1 MDKMRTRFQGV
12 LNIVQ
17 FNWHFY
23 LLSLG
28 FILILCF
35 LEHLKIWPFQEHLYL
50 VIFLTLYLNITS
62 LAVSYYV
69 YDLSGLYGFSWLN
82 VLKTEKRIVNVS
94 AGFDETS
101 HLLSFLFKESEVISL
116 DFYDPLKHTEISI
129 KRARKAYPVFRGT
142 RVVKTTNLELG
153 DDSADKIFVIL
164 SAHEIRHEE
173 ERIAFFEELKR
184 VIRPDGQIFIVEHLR
199 DTANFL
205 AYNIGFF
212 HFYSKLTWGKTFQRA
227 GLKVQRELKLNP
239 FISTFILEKNG
250 NTF

>member
-1 MDKMRTRFQGV
+1 MRTRFQGV
-12 LNIVQ
+12 SNIVR

-28 FILILCF
+28 LILVLCF
-35 LEHLKIWPFQEHLYL
+35 LENLKIWPFHGYLYL
-50 VIFLTLYLNITS
+50 IGFFVLCLNIIS

-69 YDLSGLYGFSWLN
+69 YDLSGLYGFKWLN
-82 VLKTEKRIVNVS
+82 VLKTETRIVNIS

-101 HLLSFLFKESEVISL
+101 HLLSTLFKEAEMTIL

-129 KRARKAYPVFRGT
+129 IRARKAYPIFQEAQ
-142 RVVKTTNLELG
+142 VVKTANLELD

-164 SAHEIRHEE
+164 SAHEIRDEE
-173 ERIAFFEELKR
+173 ERVAFFEELKR
-184 VIRPDGQIFIVEHLR
+184 VIRPAGQIFIVEHLR

-212 HFYSKLTWGKTFQRA
+212 HFYSKSTWAKIFQRA
-227 GLKVQRELKLNP
+227 GLKVHQELKLNP